1 MFLFVMKNQ
10 LWFLGRIT
18 GNSKHHSGIWLSV
31 ILLNCDCCYVLHS
44 LHVTHGNTV
53 MPIILRTSYGTHLL
67 DHLAADGAGL
77 TGGQVTVVTVGQID
91 ANLPWC
97 TYYIVNSSDNSDS
110 VGVALPGSNS
120 RTGSLTIS
128 PMNL

>member
-1 MFLFVMKNQ
+1 MLN
-10 LWFLGRIT
+10 
-18 GNSKHHSGIWLSV
+18 GNR
-31 ILLNCDCCYVLHS
+31 CYVLHG
-44 LHVTHGNTV
+44 LQMTHGNTDFTIV
-53 MPIILRTSYGTHLL
+53 FFSSYGIHLL
-67 DHLAADGAGL
+67 DHLAADGAGFA
-77 TGGQVTVVTVGQID
+77 GSQVAVVAVGQVD
-91 ANLPWC
+91 ADFPWC

>member
-1 MFLFVMKNQ
+1 M
-10 LWFLGRIT
+10 
-18 GNSKHHSGIWLSV
+18 
-31 ILLNCDCCYVLHS
+31 LNVNCSYVLHS
-44 LHVTHGNTV
+44 LH
-53 MPIILRTSYGTHLL
+53 MPNRNPAVSVEFCSSYGTNLL
-67 DHLAADGAGL
+67 DHLAADGACL
-77 TGGQVTVVTVGQID
+77 TGGQVAVVAVGQVD
-91 ANLPWC
+91 THFPWC

>member
-1 MFLFVMKNQ
+1 MPPAF
-10 LWFLGRIT
+10 GE
-18 GNSKHHSGIWLSV
+18 S
-31 ILLNCDCCYVLHS
+31 LLQTLLVS
-44 LHVTHGNTV
+44 LD
-53 MPIILRTSYGTHLL
+53 HLL
-67 DHLAADGAGL
+67 DHLAAHGAGF
-77 TGGQVTVVTVGQID
+77 TGGQVAVVAVGQVHAD
-91 ANLPWC
+91 LPWC

>member
-1 MFLFVMKNQ
+1 MA
-10 LWFLGRIT
+10 R
-18 GNSKHHSGIWLSV
+18 SDS
-31 ILLNCDCCYVLHS
+31 ILPLEFRS
-44 LHVTHGNTV
+44 A
-53 MPIILRTSYGTHLL
+53 YGTHLL
-67 DHLAADGAGL
+67 YHLPANGACL
-77 TGGQVTVVTVGQID
+77 TGSQVAVVAVGQVD
-91 ANLPWC
+91 ADLPWC

>member
-1 MFLFVMKNQ
+1 MTGFSGHPLFA
-10 LWFLGRIT
+10 
-18 GNSKHHSGIWLSV
+18 
-31 ILLNCDCCYVLHS
+31 LLHTLLVS
-44 LHVTHGNTV
+44 LD
-53 MPIILRTSYGTHLL
+53 HLL
-67 DHLAADGAGL
+67 DHLAADGTGL
-77 TGGQVTVVTVGQID
+77 AGGQVAVVAIGQVD
-91 ANLPWC
+91 TDLPWC

>member
-1 MFLFVMKNQ
+1 MPH
-10 LWFLGRIT
+10 
-18 GNSKHHSGIWLSV
+18 NSPALTLVFCSS
-31 ILLNCDCCYVLHS
+31 S
-44 LHVTHGNTV
+44 
-53 MPIILRTSYGTHLL
+53 GTHLF
-67 DHLAADGAGL
+67 DHLAAKVASL
-77 TGGQVTVVTVGQID
+77 AGGQVTVVTVGQVD
-91 ANLPWC
+91 ANFPWC